1 LRTAL
6 VTLFCAALVCGAL
19 VPVIIRFARRHSLFD
34 QINSSRKMHSAR
46 VPRLGG
52 IAIVAGFYA
61 PLLALILYPTGLG
74 SLFYADAR
82 GAFAFLFGG
91 LAIAALGIF
100 DDIFGAGAVEKFFVQ
115 IAVALYMCWAGFRI
129 EQIHLVGGVI
139 LPLGL
144 FGVVLTVIWIVG
156 VMNAL
161 NLIDGLDGLAAGIA
175 LATVATNFLIA
186 ALGDQPLMALWM
198 AALAGA
204 LLAFAS
210 FEHYC
215 CERLGMAERTVQQRI
230 ALERKL
236 HDFPSL
242 RQAMRG
248 GRVSYEKARLI
259 ARHAT
264 DATVDSLIDRAG
276 QIPCI
281 ELRRELEAKEEAQMC
296 AKRVVDVVA
305 PRRILALLAV
315 TFRAARKDA
324 GRWLPPGECLRIIAA
339 HFIEVWK
346 PVLAEQNTLQK
357 RVLARDRGF
366 CQVPGCSRAA
376 TQAHHIDYRSA
387 GGPDEPWNLISLCAA
402 HHLHGVHLGYIR
414 VSGKAPH
421 ALRWQLGVR
430 LGGAPLVEIVAA
442 PPATSS

>member
-1 LRTAL
+1 
-6 VTLFCAALVCGAL
+6 VTFVCAALVCSAL
-19 VPVIIRFARRHSLFD
+19 VPVIIRFARRHGLFD
-34 QINSSRKMHSAR
+34 HITSTRKMHSAR

-74 SLFYADAR
+74 SLFYADASR
-82 GAFAFLFGG
+82 AFAFLFGG

-115 IAVALYMCWAGFRI
+115 IAVALYMWWAGFRI

-144 FGVVLTVIWIVG
+144 FGVALTVIWIVG

-186 ALGDQPLMALWM
+186 GLDDQPLMGLWM

-210 FEHYC
+210 LEHYC
-215 CERLGMAERTVQQRI
+215 CERLGMGERTVQQRI

-242 RQAMRG
+242 RQAMRD

-259 ARHAT
+259 ARPAT
-264 DATVDSLIDRAG
+264 AATVDALIDRAR
-276 QIPCI
+276 QMTCI
-281 ELRRELEAKEEAQMC
+281 ELRRELEAKEEVQMC
-296 AKRVVDVVA
+296 AKGEFALVA
-305 PRRILALLAV
+305 PRRVVALLDLAI
-315 TFRAARKDA
+315 RAAHKEA
-324 GRWLPPGECLRIIAA
+324 GRSLPPGECLRMIAR

-346 PVLAEQNTLQK
+346 PILPERNTLQK
-357 RVLARDRGF
+357 QVLARDKGF

-376 TQAHHIDYRSA
+376 EHAHHIDYLSA
-387 GGPDEPWNLISLCAA
+387 GGADEAGNLISLCAT
-402 HHLHGVHLGYIR
+402 HHLHGVHMGYIR
-414 VSGKAPH
+414 VRGKAPNG
-421 ALRWQLGVR
+421 LRWQLGVR
-430 LGGAPLVEIVAA
+430 LGKAPLVEVVTA
-442 PPATSS
+442 PPGASG